1 MASLPRP
8 LPRSLDALCHAARN
22 FSVEALAEGPVA
34 ELVRGA
40 LVSAGTRPQRHSP
53 LQPIFMCWFL
63 LCRSLFPAD
72 SLEALF
78 ARLAGALRGRI
89 PGLDLRAVTDSA
101 LCHARDRLGIAPFT
115 HLLLG
120 LAEEAPESSQFHGL
134 HVRALDGVRM
144 DVTDTRA
151 NRDAFSR
158 PRCAGGDSSWPQV
171 LVMVLFDISNRLP
184 LDARVVPCHTSEKVV
199 GRDVLEYLGEQ
210 DLLLL
215 DTGFYGIPFL
225 RAVADTGARF
235 LCPVPRHVRFRR
247 CGKKRRQGAVLEYRA
262 FMHAR
267 LQLPGGRTRAA
278 WMEVRVIEIDSPGH
292 STRRYVTNLPEHIPA
307 SDIALVY
314 PERWKEEMAFDE
326 IKTVLCHGPAG
337 AAPTP
342 LRSKS
347 PNAVVLEAF
356 ALLCAHAIIRR
367 TMSLAADRAGTSPG
381 DLSFTNSLRLIT
393 QAALLMLGAPAT
405 RLSDLYEEL
414 LRDIAAQT
422 LRRPAIPR
430 QCPRHV
436 RRKGPKYPTK
446 KPQPAEAA

>member
-1 MASLPRP
+1 
-8 LPRSLDALCHAARN
+8 LDELCRAARN
-22 FSVEALAEGPVA
+22 FSIEALAEGHVA
-34 ELVRGA
+34 DLVRGA

-63 LCRSLFPAD
+63 LCRSLFPSD

-78 ARLAGALRGRI
+78 ARLAFALRGRI

-101 LCHARDRLGIAPFT
+101 LCHARDRLGIAPFAR
-115 HLLLG
+115 LLCG
-120 LAEEAPESSQFHGL
+120 LADDAPESAQFHGL
-134 HVRALDGVRM
+134 HVCALDGVRL
-144 DVTDTRA
+144 DVPDTKA
-151 NRDAFSR
+151 NRAVFGR
-158 PRCAGGDSSWPQV
+158 PGSASGDSSWPQV
-171 LVMVLFDISNRLP
+171 LVMVLFDIAHRLP
-184 LDARVVPCHTSEKVV
+184 LDARVVPCRTSEKVV
-199 GRDVLEYLGEQ
+199 GRDVLDCLGEK

-215 DTGFYGIPFL
+215 DAGFYGIPFL
-225 RAVADTGARF
+225 GAVAATGARF
-235 LCPVPRHVRFRR
+235 LCPAPCHVRFRR

-267 LQLPGGRTRAA
+267 LQLPHGRTRAA
-278 WMEVRVIEIDSPGH
+278 WMEVRVLEVDSPGR

-307 SDIALVY
+307 SDIPLVY

-337 AAPTP
+337 APPTP
-342 LRSKS
+342 LRSRS
-347 PNAVVLEAF
+347 PKAVVLEVL

-367 TMSLAADRAGTSPG
+367 TMSLAAHRVGTSPG

-393 QAALLMLGAPAT
+393 QAALLMLGAPAVN
-405 RLSDLYEEL
+405 LSNLYDHL
-414 LRDIAAQT
+414 LHDIAAQT
-422 LRRPAIPR
+422 LRRPRIPR

-446 KPQPAEAA
+446 RPMPSEAA

>member
-8 LPRSLDALCHAARN
+8 LPRALDALCHAART

-34 ELVRGA
+34 ELVREA
-40 LVSAGTRPQRHSP
+40 LVAAGTRPQRHSP

-63 LCRSLFPAD
+63 LCRSLYPSD
-72 SLEALF
+72 SLAALF

-101 LCHARDRLGIAPFT
+101 LCHARDRLGIAPFA
-115 HLLLG
+115 HLLRG
-120 LAEEAPESSQFHGL
+120 LADEAPGSSQFHGL

-144 DVTDTRA
+144 DVADTKA
-151 NRDAFSR
+151 NRDAFGR
-158 PRCAGGDSSWPQV
+158 PRCAGGDRSWPQV
-171 LVMVLFDISNRLP
+171 LLLVLFDIAHRLP
-184 LDARVVPCHTSEKVV
+184 LDARVVPCYTSEKVV
-199 GRDVLEYLGEQ
+199 GREVIERLGEQ

-215 DTGFYGIPFL
+215 DAGFYGIPFL
-225 RAVADTGARF
+225 SAVADTGARF
-235 LCPVPRHVRFRR
+235 LCPVPCHVRFRR
-247 CGKKRRQGAVLEYRA
+247 CGKKRRQGDVLEYRA
-262 FMHAR
+262 SMHAR
-267 LQLPGGRTRAA
+267 LQLPDGRTRVA
-278 WMEVRVIEIDSPGH
+278 WMEVRVIEVDSPGR
-292 STRRYVTNLPEHIPA
+292 STRRYVTNLPEHVPA
-307 SDIALVY
+307 SDIVLVY

-347 PNAVVLEAF
+347 PNAVVLEAL

-367 TMSLAADRAGTSPG
+367 TMSLAAERAGTSPG

-393 QAALLMLGAPAT
+393 QAALTMLGAPAA
-405 RLSDLYEEL
+405 RLSDLYKQL

-422 LRRPAIPR
+422 LRRPARPR

-436 RRKGPKYPTK
+436 RRKGPKYPIK
-446 KPQPAEAA
+446 RPLPAEAA